1 MLNLNVEEIPKEQM
15 MGTLNRTSRHSQN
28 TLPQQSHNSNAQK
41 HVLDIRK
48 SAGGTSGNRPPSM
61 ILRQSGAALV
71 APQPS

>member
-1 MLNLNVEEIPKEQM
+1 MS
-15 MGTLNRTSRHSQN
+15 TLNRSSVRHSQN
-28 TLPQQSHNSNAQK
+28 TLPQQSHNSIAQK

-48 SAGGTSGNRPPSM
+48 SASGTSGNRPPS